1 MSRSALSSAVLI
13 LALAA
18 GMTAMHPAA
27 SRADLIKLDLL
38 IRSCTGKSAVTLAD
52 CTGYVAGVSDMLE
65 DEHAICPG
73 GAQLKAVREMVV
85 GYLQSHHFAPETHA
99 AGAVSEALRAG
110 YACKKP

>member
-1 MSRSALSSAVLI
+1 MSRSVLSSAVLI
-13 LALAA
+13 LTLAA
-18 GMTAMHPAA
+18 GMTALHPSA

-38 IRSCTGKSAVTLAD
+38 LKSCTGKNAVALAD
-52 CTGYVAGVSDMLE
+52 CTGYVAGISDVLE

-99 AGAVSEALRAG
+99 SGAVGEALRAG